1 MGYGIR
7 IKQIR
12 IRAGLTIEEAARRSE
27 ISPGTLASYENEE
40 IPIPVTSFVKL
51 ARLYGFDVI
60 DVLGVYGEDIP
71 SGSDALVYDIPPD
84 EILMAYCDIAVQK
97 ERDRDAKF
105 GNVLPQ
111 SYYDMQHRKLFNRVK
126 NDPEIKAYFSD
137 HEKIF

>member
-1 MGYGIR
+1 MGYGIK

-27 ISPGTLASYENEE
+27 ISPGTLTGYENEE

-51 ARLYGFDVI
+51 ARLYGFNMFE
-60 DVLGVYGEDIP
+60 VLEVNGGGSSYGADT
-71 SGSDALVYDIPPD
+71 LVYDVPPD

-97 ERDRDAKF
+97 EREQGEKF
-105 GNVLPQ
+105 GNVLPR
-111 SYYDMQHRKLFNRVK
+111 SYYEMQHKKLFNRVK

-137 HEKIF
+137 HEKLF